1 MRSGDA
7 ERAPVI
13 VFTALATLCVAVAS
27 VASTLLVALGCIG
40 DANTAQCRETKGGK
54 VGLVE
59 ALLLFGPPVL
69 VAIAGGV
76 SVWRRRIAPIL
87 VATALLLPLAILLP
101 PLAWE

>member
-1 MRSGDA
+1 M
-7 ERAPVI
+7 I
-13 VFTALATLCVAVAS
+13 FTALATLCVAVAG
-27 VASTLLVALGCIG
+27 VASTLLVTFGCLG
-40 DANTAQCRETKGGK
+40 DANTAQCRESMGGN

-69 VAIAGGV
+69 VAVVGGV

-87 VATALLLPLAILLP
+87 AATALLLPLAILLP